1 MKTTTFKIKTINEVA
16 LVQVKKKN
24 KTKQKTNTDRGPLR
38 EFPGRETEPPEL
50 PRAIGVRAIFC
61 QWAR

>member
-16 LVQVKKKN
+16 LVQVKKKKTRQN
-24 KTKQKTNTDRGPLR
+24 KTQTQTGPLW
-38 EFPGRETEPPEL
+38 EFPGRETETPEL

-61 QWAR
+61 QWGR

>member
-16 LVQVKKKN
+16 LVQLKKKTRQN
-24 KTKQKTNTDRGPLR
+24 KKQTQTGPLR

-61 QWAR
+61 QWGR

>member
-16 LVQVKKKN
+16 LVQLKKKKTRQN
-24 KTKQKTNTDRGPLR
+24 KKQTQTGTLR

-61 QWAR
+61 Q